1 MTNITDTFGLYN
13 ETGQSTLFTG
23 TLSFVHY
30 TDLSDGTQDGV
41 IYLGSNTAGRKI
53 EADSNPGVDNI
64 TLTPTDAIVD
74 WTATTAYSLND
85 RVEPTTPNGY
95 VYVVSTAGTSSG
107 TEPASW
113 PTIGIGSSTVVDGTV
128 TWTLLSARHEI
139 TEVKLASSN
148 AGLTAASPGSVLTI
162 GTSVTSEVA
171 NQYEIHYRI
180 TNAVTNVA
188 DNASYPAFTLESN
201 TVVENIV

>member
-1 MTNITDTFGLYN
+1 MAITDTFDLF
-13 ETGQSTLFTG
+13 TDSAQTTAFTG

-41 IYLGSNTAGRKI
+41 LYLGSNTAGRKI
-53 EADSNPGVDNI
+53 EANSNPGVDNI

-74 WTATTAYSLND
+74 WAVATAYSLND

-95 VYVVSTAGTSSG
+95 VYVCTTAGTSHAS
-107 TEPASW
+107 TEPTW
-113 PTIGIGSSTVVDGTV
+113 PTTGIGTSTVSDGTAV
-128 TWTLLSARHEI
+128 WTLLSARHEI
-139 TEVKLASSN
+139 TEVKLASTN
-148 AGLTAASPGSVLTI
+148 GGLAGASAGAALAI

-171 NQYEIHYRI
+171 NQYEVHYRI

-188 DNASYPAFTLESN
+188 DNTGKVAITLNLNTIVE
-201 TVVENIV
+201 TVV

>member
-1 MTNITDTFGLYN
+1 MAITDTFDLFTD
-13 ETGQSTLFTG
+13 TGQTTAFTG

-30 TDLSDGTQDGV
+30 TDLSDSTQDG
-41 IYLGSNTAGRKI
+41 ILYFGSNTAGRIVK
-53 EADSNPGVDNI
+53 ANSNPGVDNI

-74 WTATTAYSLND
+74 WAATTAKILGD

-95 VYVVSTAGTSSG
+95 VYSVTTAGTTSG
-107 TEPASW
+107 TEPATW
-113 PTIGIGSSTVVDGTV
+113 PVTGIGSSTVTDGTV

-148 AGLTAASPGSVLTI
+148 AGLTAATAGAALAI

-171 NQYEIHYRI
+171 NQYEVHYRI
-180 TNAVTNVA
+180 TNQVTNVA
-188 DNASYPAFTLESN
+188 DNTGKVAVTLNLNVIVE
-201 TVVENIV
+201 TVV